1 MPVTKRPA
9 PDRPNA
15 NPTMPSG
22 ATIDIPPY
30 RLSGAV
36 YGCLMNHPGSL
47 AALGDVVFH
56 APYKAPPR
64 APVLYIKPRN
74 TFIADGA
81 APRVRADGGGVEVG
95 ATLGIVIGRSA
106 CRINENAALDVVA
119 GYTVVADFCLA
130 HLNGYYRPSVRL
142 RARDASLA
150 MAPGVVAR
158 DAIANPDALSI
169 TVQIDGQVVQACST
183 AGMQR
188 PVARLLADVTEF
200 MTLQAGDILLLGLC
214 PGAPLLH
221 QGQCLSVEIEGV
233 GRLDLPPALAESK
246 GTAS

>member
-1 MPVTKRPA
+1 MPC
-9 PDRPNA
+9 
-15 NPTMPSG
+15 G
-22 ATIDIPPY
+22 AIIDIPPY

-36 YGCLMNHPGSL
+36 YGCLMNHPGAL
-47 AALGDVVFH
+47 AALGDAVFH

-74 TFIADGA
+74 TFIAEGA
-81 APRVRADGGGVEVG
+81 APRLPADGGGVEVG

-106 CRINENAALDVVA
+106 CRINENDALEVVA
-119 GYTVVADFCLA
+119 GYTVVVDFCLA
-130 HLNGYYRPSVRL
+130 HQNGYYRPSVRL

-150 MAPGVVAR
+150 IASDVVPRNAVT
-158 DAIANPDALSI
+158 DPDALSI
-169 TVQIDGQVVQACST
+169 TVQIDGQVVQTNST

-188 PVARLLADVTEF
+188 PLARLLADVTEF

-221 QGQCLSVEIEGV
+221 QGQRLSVDIEGV
-233 GRLDLPPALAESK
+233 GRIELPPALAEST
-246 GTAS
+246 GAALP